1 MTSRKTKS
9 KGLIIMFNILTL
21 NKIAAIGTS
30 RLGDNYSYGEEVAN
44 PDAVLVRSASM
55 HDMDFADNLLAIA
68 RAGAGTNNIP
78 KDKCTEQGIVVFN
91 TPGANANA
99 VKELVIAGLL
109 LSSRKVVE
117 GIEWAKT
124 LKGNGDAVGKM
135 VEKGKSQ
142 FVGPEITGKT
152 LGVVGLGAI
161 GILVANSAVALGM
174 NVIGFDPF
182 MSVNNALKLNPAVK
196 LMKSSEDVMTNCDYL
211 TIHVPLTPD
220 TKDLVDADM
229 IAKMK
234 DGVRI
239 LNYSRDGLVNSQA
252 VLEALKSGK
261 VAKYVTDFGTDDI
274 LCEENV
280 ICMPHLGASTPE
292 SEDNCAVMA
301 CDQVKEYLEN
311 GNIINSVN
319 YPAISLARSADATRF
334 CVMHKNVP
342 DLLKNVLGEIN
353 GNVENMLSKS
363 RGDYAYTILDVSGAD
378 KADADKISAVDGV
391 VRVRV
396 I

>member
-1 MTSRKTKS
+1 MY
-9 KGLIIMFNILTL
+9 NVLTL
-21 NKIAAIGTS
+21 NKIAAVGTS
-30 RLGDNYSYGEEVAN
+30 RLGEGYSYGDDVQN
-44 PDAVLVRSASM
+44 PDAILVRSAAM
-55 HDMDFADNLLAIA
+55 HDMEFGDNLLAIA

-78 KDKCTEQGIVVFN
+78 KDRCTEQGIVVFN

-99 VKELVIAGLL
+99 VKELVLTGLL

-161 GILVANSAVALGM
+161 GILVANAAVALGM
-174 NVIGFDPF
+174 KVVGFDPF
-182 MSVNNALKLNPAVK
+182 MSVPNALKLNPHVK
-196 LMKSSEDVMTNCDYL
+196 LLKSNEEVMTSCDYL

-239 LNYSRDGLVNSQA
+239 LNYSRDGLVNTDA
-252 VLEALKSGK
+252 VLDALKSGK
-261 VAKYVTDFGTDDI
+261 VAKYVTDFGNDKV

-280 ICMPHLGASTPE
+280 IVLPHLGASTPE

-301 CDQVKEYLEN
+301 CDQVKEYIEN

-319 YPAISLARSADATRF
+319 LPAVSLPRTAGAQRI
-334 CVMHKNVP
+334 CVIHKN
-342 DLLKNVLGEIN
+342 DE
-353 GNVENMLSKS
+353 ELSKAILGKAGS
-363 RGDYAYTILDVSGAD
+363 VAAMVTKARGDYAYTIIDANGAD
-378 KADADKISAVDGV
+378 VDAIKALDGV
-391 VRVRV
+391 VRVRSL
-396 I
+396 

>member
-1 MTSRKTKS
+1 MY
-9 KGLIIMFNILTL
+9 NVLTL
-21 NKIAAIGTS
+21 NKIAAVGTS
-30 RLGDNYSYGEEVAN
+30 RLGEGYSCGDDVQN
-44 PDAVLVRSASM
+44 PDAILVRSAAM
-55 HDMDFADNLLAIA
+55 HDMEFGDNLLAIA

-99 VKELVIAGLL
+99 VKELVLTGLL

-161 GILVANSAVALGM
+161 GILVANAAVALGM
-174 NVIGFDPF
+174 KVVGFDPF
-182 MSVNNALKLNPAVK
+182 MSVPNALKLNPHVK
-196 LMKSSEDVMTNCDYL
+196 LLKSNEEVMTSCDYL

-239 LNYSRDGLVNSQA
+239 LNYSRDGLVNTDA

-261 VAKYVTDFGTDDI
+261 VAKYVTDFGNDKV

-280 ICMPHLGASTPE
+280 IVLPHLGASTPE

-301 CDQVKEYLEN
+301 CDQVKEYIEN

-319 YPAISLARSADATRF
+319 LPAVSLPRTAGAQRI
-334 CVMHKNVP
+334 CVIHKN
-342 DLLKNVLGEIN
+342 DGE
-353 GNVENMLSKS
+353 LSKAILGKAGS
-363 RGDYAYTILDVSGAD
+363 VAAMVTKARGDYAYTIIDANGAD
-378 KADADKISAVDGV
+378 VDAIKALDGV
-391 VRVRV
+391 VRVRSL
-396 I
+396 

>member
-1 MTSRKTKS
+1 MY
-9 KGLIIMFNILTL
+9 NVLTL
-21 NKIAAIGTS
+21 NKIAAVGTS
-30 RLGDNYSYGEEVAN
+30 RLGDNYSYGDDVQN
-44 PDAVLVRSASM
+44 PDAILVRSAAM
-55 HDMDFADNLLAIA
+55 HDMEFESNLLAIA

-78 KDKCTEQGIVVFN
+78 KDKCSEQGIVVFN

-99 VKELVIAGLL
+99 VKELVITGLL
-109 LSSRKVVE
+109 MSSRKIVE
-117 GIEWAKT
+117 GIEWAKS

-142 FVGPEITGKT
+142 FVGPEIKGKT
-152 LGVVGLGAI
+152 LGVIGLGAI
-161 GILVANSAVALGM
+161 GILVANVAVALGM
-174 NVIGFDPF
+174 DVIGFDPF
-182 MSVNNALKLNPAVK
+182 MSVPNALKLDPAVK
-196 LMKSSEDVMTNCDYL
+196 LMKNNEEVMTNCDYL

-239 LNYSRDGLVNSQA
+239 MNFSRDGLVNSTA
-252 VLEALKSGK
+252 VLEAVKSGK

-274 LCEENV
+274 LGEENI

-319 YPAISLARSADATRF
+319 YPAISLPRSGDTRF

-342 DLLKNVLGEIN
+342 ELLKNVLAELN

-363 RGDYAYTILDVSGAD
+363 RGDYAYTIIDVSGAD

-391 VRVRV
+391 IRVRV
-396 I
+396 L

>member
-1 MTSRKTKS
+1 MY
-9 KGLIIMFNILTL
+9 NVLTL
-21 NKIAAIGTS
+21 NKIAAVGTS
-30 RLGDNYSYGEEVAN
+30 RLGEGYSYGDDVQN
-44 PDAVLVRSASM
+44 PDAILVRSAAM
-55 HDMDFADNLLAIA
+55 HDMEFGDNLLAIA

-78 KDKCTEQGIVVFN
+78 KDRCTEQGIVVFN

-99 VKELVIAGLL
+99 VKELVLTGLL

-135 VEKGKSQ
+135 VEKGKSR

-152 LGVVGLGAI
+152 LGVIGLGAI
-161 GILVANSAVALGM
+161 GILVANAAVALGM
-174 NVIGFDPF
+174 KVVGFDPF
-182 MSVNNALKLNPAVK
+182 MSVPNALKLNPHVK
-196 LMKSSEDVMTNCDYL
+196 LLKSNEEVMTSCDYL

-239 LNYSRDGLVNSQA
+239 LNYSRDGLVNTDA
-252 VLEALKSGK
+252 VLDALKSGK
-261 VAKYVTDFGTDDI
+261 VAKYVTDFGNDKV

-280 ICMPHLGASTPE
+280 IVLPHLGASTPE

-301 CDQVKEYLEN
+301 CDQVKEYIEN
-311 GNIINSVN
+311 GNIVNSVN
-319 YPAISLARSADATRF
+319 LPAVSLPRTAGAQRI
-334 CVMHKNVP
+334 CVIHKN
-342 DLLKNVLGEIN
+342 DE
-353 GNVENMLSKS
+353 ELSKAILGKAGS
-363 RGDYAYTILDVSGAD
+363 VAAMVTKARGDYAYTIIDANGAD
-378 KADADKISAVDGV
+378 VDGVKALDGV
-391 VRVRV
+391 VRVRSL
-396 I
+396 

>member
-1 MTSRKTKS
+1 MY
-9 KGLIIMFNILTL
+9 NVLTL
-21 NKIAAIGTS
+21 NKIAAVGTS
-30 RLGDNYSYGEEVAN
+30 RLGSNYSCGDDVKN
-44 PDAVLVRSASM
+44 PDAVLVRSAAM
-55 HDMDFADNLLAIA
+55 HDMEFESNLLAIA

-78 KDKCTEQGIVVFN
+78 KDRCTEQGIVVFN

-109 LSSRKVVE
+109 LSSRKIVE
-117 GIEWAKT
+117 GIDWAKT

-142 FVGPEITGKT
+142 FVGPEIKGKT
-152 LGVVGLGAI
+152 LGVIGLGAI
-161 GILVANSAVALGM
+161 GILVANAAVALGM

-182 MSVNNALKLNPAVK
+182 MSVPNALKLEPAVK
-196 LMKSSEDVMTNCDYL
+196 LMKNNEEVMTNCDYL
-211 TIHVPLTPD
+211 TIHVPLTGD

-239 LNYSRDGLVNSQA
+239 LNFSRDGLVNSTA

-274 LCEENV
+274 LGEENI

-319 YPAISLARSADATRF
+319 YPAISLPRSGDTRF

-342 DLLKNVLGEIN
+342 ELLKNVLAELN

-363 RGDYAYTILDVSGAD
+363 RGDYAYTIIDVAGAD

-391 VRVRV
+391 IRVRAL
-396 I
+396 

>member
-1 MTSRKTKS
+1 
-9 KGLIIMFNILTL
+9 MFNILTL

-30 RLGDNYSYGEEVAN
+30 RLGDNYAYGDDVQN
-44 PDAVLVRSASM
+44 PDAVLVRSAAM
-55 HDMDFADNLLAIA
+55 HDMEFADNLLAIA

-99 VKELVIAGLL
+99 VKELVLAGLL
-109 LSSRKVVE
+109 LSSRKIVE
-117 GIEWAKT
+117 GIDWAKT

-152 LGVVGLGAI
+152 LGVIGLGAI

-182 MSVNNALKLNPAVK
+182 MSVANALKLDPAVK
-196 LMKSSEDVMTNCDYL
+196 LMKNNEEVMTNCDYL

-239 LNYSRDGLVNSQA
+239 LNYSRDGLVNSAA
-252 VLEALKSGK
+252 VLEALKNGK

-319 YPAISLARSADATRF
+319 YPAISLARTNADDTRY

-342 DLLKNVLGEIN
+342 ELLQNVLAEVS

-363 RGDYAYTILDVSGAD
+363 RGDYAYTILDVSGANT
-378 KADADKISAVDGV
+378 ADVEKIAAVEGV
-391 VRVRV
+391 VRVRA

>member
-1 MTSRKTKS
+1 
-9 KGLIIMFNILTL
+9 MFNVLTL

-30 RLGDNYSYGEEVAN
+30 RLGEGYSYGEDVQN
-44 PDAVLVRSASM
+44 PDAILVRSAAM

-78 KDKCTEQGIVVFN
+78 KDKCSEQGIVVFN

-99 VKELVIAGLL
+99 VKELVLAGLL
-109 LSSRKVVE
+109 LASRKIVE
-117 GIEWAKT
+117 GIDWAKT

-152 LGVVGLGAI
+152 LGVIGLGAI
-161 GILVANSAVALGM
+161 GILVANAAAALGM
-174 NVIGFDPF
+174 QVIGFDPF
-182 MSVNNALKLNPAVK
+182 MSVPNALKLDPSVK
-196 LMKSSEDVMTNCDYL
+196 LMKSNEEVMVNCDYL
-211 TIHVPLTPD
+211 TIHVPLTPE
-220 TKDLVDADM
+220 TKDLVDAEM
-229 IAKMK
+229 IAKMR

-239 LNYSRDGLVNSQA
+239 LNYSRDGLVNAQA
-252 VLEALKSGK
+252 VLDAIKSGK
-261 VAKYVTDFGTDDI
+261 VAKYVTDFGNDLI
-274 LCEENV
+274 LGEENV
-280 ICMPHLGASTPE
+280 IVLPHLGASTPE

-319 YPAISLARSADATRF
+319 YPAISLPRTAGTKRI

-342 DLLKNVLGEIN
+342 ELIKSVLGEISA
-353 GNVENMLSKS
+353 NVENMLSKS
-363 RGDYAYTILDVSGAD
+363 RGDYAYTIIDVAGDVNAD
-378 KADADKISAVDGV
+378 SIAAVDGV

>member
-1 MTSRKTKS
+1 MY
-9 KGLIIMFNILTL
+9 NVLTL
-21 NKIAAIGTS
+21 NKIAAVGTS
-30 RLGDNYSYGEEVAN
+30 RLGEGYSCGDDVKN
-44 PDAVLVRSASM
+44 PDAILVRSAAM
-55 HDMDFADNLLAIA
+55 HDMEFGENLLAIA

-78 KDKCTEQGIVVFN
+78 KDRCTEQGIVVFN

-99 VKELVIAGLL
+99 VKELVLTGLL

-161 GILVANSAVALGM
+161 GILVANAAVALGM
-174 NVIGFDPF
+174 KVVGFDPF
-182 MSVNNALKLNPAVK
+182 MSVPNALKLNPHVK
-196 LMKSSEDVMTNCDYL
+196 LLKSNEEVMTSCDYL

-239 LNYSRDGLVNSQA
+239 LNYSRDGLVNTDA

-261 VAKYVTDFGTDDI
+261 VAKYVTDFGNDKV

-280 ICMPHLGASTPE
+280 IVLPHLGASTPE

-301 CDQVKEYLEN
+301 CDQVKEYIEN

-319 YPAISLARSADATRF
+319 LPAVSLPRTAGAQRI
-334 CVMHKNVP
+334 CVIHKN
-342 DLLKNVLGEIN
+342 DE
-353 GNVENMLSKS
+353 ELSKAILGKAGS
-363 RGDYAYTILDVSGAD
+363 VAAMVTKARGDYAYTIIDANG
-378 KADADKISAVDGV
+378 ADADAIKALDGV
-391 VRVRV
+391 VRVRSL
-396 I
+396 

>member
-1 MTSRKTKS
+1 MY
-9 KGLIIMFNILTL
+9 NVLTL
-21 NKIAAIGTS
+21 NKIAAVGTS
-30 RLGDNYSYGEEVAN
+30 RLGEGYSCGDDVQN
-44 PDAVLVRSASM
+44 PDAILVRSAAM
-55 HDMDFADNLLAIA
+55 HDMEFGDNLLAIA

-99 VKELVIAGLL
+99 VKELVLTGLL

-161 GILVANSAVALGM
+161 GILVANAAVALGM
-174 NVIGFDPF
+174 KVVGFDPF
-182 MSVNNALKLNPAVK
+182 MSVPNALKLNPRVK
-196 LMKSSEDVMTNCDYL
+196 LLKSNEEVMTSCDYL

-239 LNYSRDGLVNSQA
+239 LNYSRDGLVNTDA

-261 VAKYVTDFGTDDI
+261 VAKYVTDFGNDKV

-280 ICMPHLGASTPE
+280 IVLPHLGASTPE

-301 CDQVKEYLEN
+301 CDQVKEYIEN

-319 YPAISLARSADATRF
+319 LPAVSLPRTAGAQRI
-334 CVMHKNVP
+334 CVIHKN
-342 DLLKNVLGEIN
+342 DE
-353 GNVENMLSKS
+353 ELSKAILGKAGS
-363 RGDYAYTILDVSGAD
+363 VAAMVTKARGDYAYTIIDANGAD
-378 KADADKISAVDGV
+378 VDGVKALDGV
-391 VRVRV
+391 VRVRSL
-396 I
+396 

>member
-1 MTSRKTKS
+1 MY
-9 KGLIIMFNILTL
+9 NVLTL
-21 NKIAAIGTS
+21 NKIAAVGTS
-30 RLGDNYSYGEEVAN
+30 RLGEGYSYGDDVQN
-44 PDAVLVRSASM
+44 PDAILVRSAAM
-55 HDMDFADNLLAIA
+55 HDMEFGDNLLAIA

-99 VKELVIAGLL
+99 VKELVLTGLL

-152 LGVVGLGAI
+152 LGVIGLGAI
-161 GILVANSAVALGM
+161 GILVANAAVALGM
-174 NVIGFDPF
+174 KVVGFDPF
-182 MSVNNALKLNPAVK
+182 MSVPNALKLNPHVK
-196 LMKSSEDVMTNCDYL
+196 LLKSNEEVMTSCDYL

-220 TKDLVDADM
+220 TKNLVDADM

-239 LNYSRDGLVNSQA
+239 LNYSRDGLVNTDA

-261 VAKYVTDFGTDDI
+261 VAKYVTDFGNDKV

-280 ICMPHLGASTPE
+280 IVLPHLGASTPE

-301 CDQVKEYLEN
+301 CDQVKEYIEN

-319 YPAISLARSADATRF
+319 LPAVSLPRTAGAQRI
-334 CVMHKNVP
+334 CVIHKN
-342 DLLKNVLGEIN
+342 DE
-353 GNVENMLSKS
+353 ELSKAILGKAGS
-363 RGDYAYTILDVSGAD
+363 VAAMVTKARGDYAYTIIDANGAD
-378 KADADKISAVDGV
+378 VDAIKALDGV
-391 VRVRV
+391 VRVRT
-396 I
+396 IG

>member
-1 MTSRKTKS
+1 
-9 KGLIIMFNILTL
+9 MFNILTL
-21 NKIAAIGTS
+21 NKISEIGTS
-30 RLGDNYSYGEEVAN
+30 RLGDNYNFGDDVQNA
-44 PDAVLVRSASM
+44 DAVLVRSASM
-55 HDMDFADNLLAIA
+55 HEMEFDSNLLAIA

-142 FVGPEITGKT
+142 FVGPELKGKT
-152 LGVVGLGAI
+152 LGVIGIGAI
-161 GILVANSAVALGM
+161 GILVANCAVALGM
-174 NVIGFDPF
+174 NVIGYDPF
-182 MSVNNALKLNPAVK
+182 MSVSNALKLNPSVK
-196 LMKSSEDVMTNCDYL
+196 LMKTKEDVMVNCDYL

-220 TKDLVDADM
+220 TKDLVNADIM
-229 IAKMK
+229 DKMR

-239 LNYSRDGLVNSQA
+239 LNFSRDGLVNSEA
-252 VLEALKSGK
+252 VLAGLKSGK

-274 LCEENV
+274 LGEENV

-292 SEDNCAVMA
+292 SEENCAVMA
-301 CDQVKEYLEN
+301 CDQVMEYLEN

-319 YPAISLARSADATRF
+319 YPAISLARTSEDDTRF

-342 DLLKNVLGEIN
+342 ELLKKVLSEIT

-363 RGDYAYTILDVSGAD
+363 RGDYAYTIFDVAGANP
-378 KADADKISAVDGV
+378 ADVEKIASVEGV
-391 VRVRV
+391 VRVRA

>member
-1 MTSRKTKS
+1 
-9 KGLIIMFNILTL
+9 MFNILTL
-21 NKIAAIGTS
+21 NKIAAVGTD
-30 RLGDNYSYGEEVAN
+30 RFGDNYSFGTEVSN
-44 PDAVLVRSASM
+44 PDAVLVRSAAM
-55 HDMDFADNLLAIA
+55 HDMEFDSNLLAIA

-78 KDKCTEQGIVVFN
+78 KDVCTEKGIVVFN

-99 VKELVIAGLL
+99 VKELVLAGLL
-109 LSSRKVVE
+109 LASRRVIE
-117 GIEWAKT
+117 GAQWAKT

-142 FVGPEITGKT
+142 FVGPEIKGKT
-152 LGVVGLGAI
+152 LGVIGLGAI

-174 NVIGFDPF
+174 NVIGYDPF
-182 MSVNNALKLNPAVK
+182 MSVANALKLNPAVK
-196 LMKSSEDVMTNCDYL
+196 LMKTGEDVMVNCDYL

-229 IAKMK
+229 IAKMR

-239 LNYSRDGLVNSQA
+239 LNFSRDGLVNSTA
-252 VLEALKSGK
+252 VLEAVKSGK
-261 VAKYVTDFGTDDI
+261 VAKYVTDFATDDV
-274 LCEENV
+274 LCQENI
-280 ICMPHLGASTPE
+280 ICLPHLGASTPE

-301 CDQVKEYLEN
+301 CDQLKEYLEN
-311 GNIINSVN
+311 GNIVNSVN
-319 YPAISLARSADATRF
+319 YPAISLARTSADDIRF

-342 DLLKNVLGEIN
+342 ELLKKVLSEVR

-363 RGDYAYTILDVSGAD
+363 RGDYAYTIIDVAGGDVANVE
-378 KADADKISAVDGV
+378 AISAVEGV
-391 VRVRV
+391 IRVRA

>member
-1 MTSRKTKS
+1 MY
-9 KGLIIMFNILTL
+9 NVLTL
-21 NKIAAIGTS
+21 NKIAAVGTS
-30 RLGDNYSYGEEVAN
+30 RLGDNYSYGDDVQN
-44 PDAVLVRSASM
+44 PDAILVRSAAM
-55 HDMDFADNLLAIA
+55 HDMEFESNLLAIA

-78 KDKCTEQGIVVFN
+78 KDKCSEQGIVVFN

-99 VKELVIAGLL
+99 VKELVITGLL
-109 LSSRKVVE
+109 MSSRKIVE
-117 GIEWAKT
+117 GIEWAKI

-142 FVGPEITGKT
+142 FVGPEIKGKT
-152 LGVVGLGAI
+152 LGVIGLGAI
-161 GILVANSAVALGM
+161 GILVANAAVALGM
-174 NVIGFDPF
+174 DVIGFDPF
-182 MSVNNALKLNPAVK
+182 MSVPNALKLDPAVK
-196 LMKSSEDVMTNCDYL
+196 LMKNNEEVMTGCDYL

-239 LNYSRDGLVNSQA
+239 MNFSRDGLVNSTA
-252 VLEALKSGK
+252 VLEAVKSGK

-274 LCEENV
+274 LGEENI

-319 YPAISLARSADATRF
+319 YPAISLPRSGDTRF

-342 DLLKNVLGEIN
+342 ELLKNVLAELN

-363 RGDYAYTILDVSGAD
+363 RGDYAYTIIDVSGAD

-391 VRVRV
+391 IRVRAL
-396 I
+396 

>member
-1 MTSRKTKS
+1 
-9 KGLIIMFNILTL
+9 MFNILTL

-30 RLGDNYSYGEEVAN
+30 RLGDNYSYGEEVQN

-196 LMKSSEDVMTNCDYL
+196 LMKSSEDVMTSCDYL

-319 YPAISLARSADATRF
+319 YPAISLARSAGATRF

-378 KADADKISAVDGV
+378 KADADKIAAVDGV

>member
-1 MTSRKTKS
+1 MY
-9 KGLIIMFNILTL
+9 NVLTL
-21 NKIAAIGTS
+21 NKIATVGTS
-30 RLGDNYSYGEEVAN
+30 RLGEGYSYGDDVQN
-44 PDAVLVRSASM
+44 PDAILVRSAAM
-55 HDMDFADNLLAIA
+55 HDMEFGDNLLAIA

-99 VKELVIAGLL
+99 VKELVLTGLL

-152 LGVVGLGAI
+152 LGVIGLGAI
-161 GILVANSAVALGM
+161 GILVANAAVALGM
-174 NVIGFDPF
+174 KVVGFDPF
-182 MSVNNALKLNPAVK
+182 MSVPNALKLNPHVK
-196 LMKSSEDVMTNCDYL
+196 LLKSNEEVMTSCDYL

-239 LNYSRDGLVNSQA
+239 LNYSRDGLVNTDA
-252 VLEALKSGK
+252 VIDALKSGK
-261 VAKYVTDFGTDDI
+261 VAKYVTDFGNDKV

-280 ICMPHLGASTPE
+280 IVLPHLGASTPE

-301 CDQVKEYLEN
+301 CDQVKEYIEN

-319 YPAISLARSADATRF
+319 LPAVSLPRTAGAQRI
-334 CVMHKNVP
+334 CVIHKN
-342 DLLKNVLGEIN
+342 DGE
-353 GNVENMLSKS
+353 LSKAILGKAGS
-363 RGDYAYTILDVSGAD
+363 VAAMVTKARGDYAYTIIDAYGAD
-378 KADADKISAVDGV
+378 VDAIKALDGV
-391 VRVRV
+391 VRVRSL
-396 I
+396 

>member
-1 MTSRKTKS
+1 
-9 KGLIIMFNILTL
+9 MFNILTL
-21 NKIAAIGTS
+21 NKISSIGTS
-30 RLGDNYSYGEEVAN
+30 RLGENYTYGDDVQN

-55 HDMDFADNLLAIA
+55 HEMEFDSNLLAIA

-78 KDKCTEQGIVVFN
+78 KDKCSEQGIVVFN

-99 VKELVIAGLL
+99 VKELVIAGMLL
-109 LSSRKVVE
+109 ASRKITE
-117 GIEWAKT
+117 GIDWAKT

-142 FVGPEITGKT
+142 FVGPELKGKT
-152 LGVVGLGAI
+152 LGVIGLGAI
-161 GILVANSAVALGM
+161 GILVANCAVALGM
-174 NVIGFDPF
+174 SVVGFDPF
-182 MSVNNALKLNPAVK
+182 MSVPNALRLDPAVK
-196 LMKSSEDVMTNCDYL
+196 LMKSNEEVMVNCDYL

-239 LNYSRDGLVNSQA
+239 LNFSRDGLVNSTA

-274 LCEENV
+274 LGEENV

-292 SEDNCAVMA
+292 SEENCAVMA
-301 CDQVKEYLEN
+301 CDQVMEYLEN

-319 YPAISLARSADATRF
+319 YPAISLARTSEGDTRF

-342 DLLKNVLGEIN
+342 ELLKKVLTEIS

-363 RGDYAYTILDVSGAD
+363 RGDYAYTIIDFAGAD
-378 KADADKISAVDGV
+378 KADADKIAAVDGV
-391 VRVRV
+391 IRVRV

>member
-1 MTSRKTKS
+1 MY
-9 KGLIIMFNILTL
+9 NVLTL
-21 NKIAAIGTS
+21 NKIAAVGTS
-30 RLGDNYSYGEEVAN
+30 RLGEGYSYGDDVQN
-44 PDAVLVRSASM
+44 PDAILVRSAAM
-55 HDMDFADNLLAIA
+55 HDMEFGDNLLAIA

-99 VKELVIAGLL
+99 VKELVLTGLL

-152 LGVVGLGAI
+152 LGVIGLGAI
-161 GILVANSAVALGM
+161 GILVANAAVALGM
-174 NVIGFDPF
+174 KVVGFDPF
-182 MSVNNALKLNPAVK
+182 MSVPNALKLNPHVK
-196 LMKSSEDVMTNCDYL
+196 LLKSNEEVMTSCDYL

-239 LNYSRDGLVNSQA
+239 LNYSRDGLVNTDA
-252 VLEALKSGK
+252 VLDALKSGK
-261 VAKYVTDFGTDDI
+261 VAKYVTDFGNDKV

-280 ICMPHLGASTPE
+280 IVLPHLGASTPE

-301 CDQVKEYLEN
+301 CDQVKEYIEN

-319 YPAISLARSADATRF
+319 FPAVSLPRTAGAQRI
-334 CVMHKNVP
+334 CVIHKN
-342 DLLKNVLGEIN
+342 DE
-353 GNVENMLSKS
+353 ELSKGNPRQGRQRCGYGNKGS
-363 RGDYAYTILDVSGAD
+363 RRLRLYNHRR
-378 KADADKISAVDGV
+378 K
-391 VRVRV
+391 RR
-396 I
+396 

>member
-1 MTSRKTKS
+1 MY
-9 KGLIIMFNILTL
+9 NVLTL
-21 NKIAAIGTS
+21 NKIAAVGTS
-30 RLGDNYSYGEEVAN
+30 RLGEGYSYGDDVQN
-44 PDAVLVRSASM
+44 PDAILVRSAAM
-55 HDMDFADNLLAIA
+55 HDMEFGDNLLAIA

-78 KDKCTEQGIVVFN
+78 KDRCTEQGIVVFN

-99 VKELVIAGLL
+99 VKELVLTGLL

-152 LGVVGLGAI
+152 LGVIGLGAI
-161 GILVANSAVALGM
+161 GILVANAAVALGM
-174 NVIGFDPF
+174 KVVGFDPF
-182 MSVNNALKLNPAVK
+182 MSVPNALKLNPHVK
-196 LMKSSEDVMTNCDYL
+196 LLKSNEEVMTSCDYL

-239 LNYSRDGLVNSQA
+239 LNYSRDGLVNTDA
-252 VLEALKSGK
+252 VLDALKSGK
-261 VAKYVTDFGTDDI
+261 VAKYVTDFGNDKV

-280 ICMPHLGASTPE
+280 IVLPHLGASTPE

-301 CDQVKEYLEN
+301 CDQVKEYIEN

-319 YPAISLARSADATRF
+319 LPAVSLPRTAGAQRI
-334 CVMHKNVP
+334 CVIHKN
-342 DLLKNVLGEIN
+342 DE
-353 GNVENMLSKS
+353 ELSKAILGKAGS
-363 RGDYAYTILDVSGAD
+363 VAAMITKARGDYAYTIIDANGAD
-378 KADADKISAVDGV
+378 ANGIKALDGV
-391 VRVRV
+391 VRVRT
-396 I
+396 IG

>member
-1 MTSRKTKS
+1 MY
-9 KGLIIMFNILTL
+9 NVLTL
-21 NKIAAIGTS
+21 NKIAAVGTS
-30 RLGDNYSYGEEVAN
+30 RLGEGYSYGDDVQN
-44 PDAVLVRSASM
+44 PDAILVRSAAM
-55 HDMDFADNLLAIA
+55 HDMEFGDNLLAIA

-99 VKELVIAGLL
+99 VKELVLTGLL

-161 GILVANSAVALGM
+161 GILVANAAVALGM
-174 NVIGFDPF
+174 KVVGFDPF
-182 MSVNNALKLNPAVK
+182 MSVPNALKLNPHVK
-196 LMKSSEDVMTNCDYL
+196 LLKSNEEVMTSCDYL

-239 LNYSRDGLVNSQA
+239 LNYSRDGLVNTDA

-261 VAKYVTDFGTDDI
+261 VAKYVTDFGNDKV

-280 ICMPHLGASTPE
+280 IVLPHLGASTPE

-301 CDQVKEYLEN
+301 CDQVKEYIEN

-319 YPAISLARSADATRF
+319 LPAVSLPRTAGAQRI
-334 CVMHKNVP
+334 CVIHKN
-342 DLLKNVLGEIN
+342 DE
-353 GNVENMLSKS
+353 ELSKAILGKAGS
-363 RGDYAYTILDVSGAD
+363 VAAMVTKTRGDYAYTIIDANGAD
-378 KADADKISAVDGV
+378 VDAIKALDGV
-391 VRVRV
+391 VRVRSL
-396 I
+396 

>member
-1 MTSRKTKS
+1 MY
-9 KGLIIMFNILTL
+9 NVLTL
-21 NKIAAIGTS
+21 NKIAAVGTS
-30 RLGDNYSYGEEVAN
+30 RLGEGYSYGDDVQN
-44 PDAVLVRSASM
+44 PDAILVRSAAM
-55 HDMDFADNLLAIA
+55 HDMEFGDNLLAIA

-78 KDKCTEQGIVVFN
+78 KDRCTEQGIVVFN

-99 VKELVIAGLL
+99 VKELVLTGLL

-152 LGVVGLGAI
+152 LGVIGLGAI
-161 GILVANSAVALGM
+161 GILVANAAVALGM
-174 NVIGFDPF
+174 KVVGFDPF
-182 MSVNNALKLNPAVK
+182 MSVPNALKLNPHVK
-196 LMKSSEDVMTNCDYL
+196 LLKSNEEVMTSCDYL
-211 TIHVPLTPD
+211 TIHVPLNPD

-239 LNYSRDGLVNSQA
+239 LNYSRDGLVNTDA
-252 VLEALKSGK
+252 VLDALKSGK
-261 VAKYVTDFGTDDI
+261 VAKYVTDFGNDKV

-280 ICMPHLGASTPE
+280 IVLPHLGASTPE

-301 CDQVKEYLEN
+301 CDQVKEYIEN

-319 YPAISLARSADATRF
+319 LPAVSLPRTAGAQRI
-334 CVMHKNVP
+334 CVIHKN
-342 DLLKNVLGEIN
+342 DE
-353 GNVENMLSKS
+353 ELSKAILGKAGS
-363 RGDYAYTILDVSGAD
+363 VAAMVTKARGDYAYTIIDANGAD
-378 KADADKISAVDGV
+378 VDAIKALDGV
-391 VRVRV
+391 VRVRSL
-396 I
+396 

>member
-1 MTSRKTKS
+1 MY
-9 KGLIIMFNILTL
+9 NVLTL
-21 NKIAAIGTS
+21 NKIAAVGTS
-30 RLGDNYSYGEEVAN
+30 RLGEGYSYGDDVQN
-44 PDAVLVRSASM
+44 PDAILVRSAAM
-55 HDMDFADNLLAIA
+55 HDMEFGDNLLAIA

-99 VKELVIAGLL
+99 VKELVLTGLL

-161 GILVANSAVALGM
+161 GILVANAAVALGM
-174 NVIGFDPF
+174 KVVGFDPF
-182 MSVNNALKLNPAVK
+182 MSVPNALKLNPHVK
-196 LMKSSEDVMTNCDYL
+196 LLKSNEEVMTSCDYL

-239 LNYSRDGLVNSQA
+239 LNYSRDGLVNTDA

-261 VAKYVTDFGTDDI
+261 VAKYVTDFGNDKV

-280 ICMPHLGASTPE
+280 IVLPHLGASTPE

-301 CDQVKEYLEN
+301 CDQVKEYIEN

-319 YPAISLARSADATRF
+319 LPAVSLPRTAGAQRI
-334 CVMHKNVP
+334 CVIHKN
-342 DLLKNVLGEIN
+342 DE
-353 GNVENMLSKS
+353 ELSKAILS
-363 RGDYAYTILDVSGAD
+363 KAGSVAAMVTKARGDYAYTIIDANGAD
-378 KADADKISAVDGV
+378 VDGVKALDGV
-391 VRVRV
+391 VRVRSL
-396 I
+396 

>member
-1 MTSRKTKS
+1 
-9 KGLIIMFNILTL
+9 MFNILTL
-21 NKIAAIGTS
+21 NKIAAVGTS
-30 RLGDNYSYGEEVAN
+30 RLGENYTYGDDVQN
-44 PDAVLVRSASM
+44 PDAVLVRSAAM
-55 HDMDFADNLLAIA
+55 HDMEFADNLLAIA

-78 KDKCTEQGIVVFN
+78 KDVCSEKGIVVFN

-109 LSSRKVVE
+109 LSSRKITE
-117 GIEWAKT
+117 GADWAKT

-142 FVGPEITGKT
+142 FVGPEIKGKT
-152 LGVVGLGAI
+152 LGVIGLGAI
-161 GILVANSAVALGM
+161 GILVANCAVALGM

-182 MSVNNALKLNPAVK
+182 MSVTNALKLDPAVK
-196 LMKSSEDVMTNCDYL
+196 LMKSGEDVMVSCDYL
-211 TIHVPLTPD
+211 TIHVPLTAD
-220 TKDLVDADM
+220 TKDMVDADM

-239 LNYSRDGLVNSQA
+239 LNFSRDGLVNSTA
-252 VLEALKSGK
+252 VLEAVKSGK
-261 VAKYVTDFGTDDI
+261 VSKYVTDFATDDI
-274 LCEENV
+274 IGEENI
-280 ICMPHLGASTPE
+280 ICLPHLGASTPE

-301 CDQVKEYLEN
+301 CDELKEYLEN

-319 YPAISLARSADATRF
+319 YPALSLARSSTENVRF
-334 CVMHKNVP
+334 CVMHRNVP
-342 DLLKNVLGEIN
+342 ELLKKVLSEVS

-363 RGDYAYTILDVSGAD
+363 RGDYAYSIIDVAD
-378 KADADKISAVDGV
+378 GNPDNSAAIAAIDGV
-391 VRVRV
+391 IRVRA

>member
-1 MTSRKTKS
+1 
-9 KGLIIMFNILTL
+9 MFNILTL
-21 NKIAAIGTS
+21 NKISSIGTS
-30 RLGDNYSYGEEVAN
+30 RLGADYTYGDDVQN

-55 HDMDFADNLLAIA
+55 HDMEFDSNLLAIA

-78 KDKCTEQGIVVFN
+78 KDKCSEQGIVVFN

-99 VKELVIAGLL
+99 VKELVIAGML
-109 LSSRKVVE
+109 LSSRKITE
-117 GIEWAKT
+117 GIDWAKT

-142 FVGPEITGKT
+142 FVGPELKGKT
-152 LGVVGLGAI
+152 LGVIGLGAI
-161 GILVANSAVALGM
+161 GILVANCAVALGM
-174 NVIGFDPF
+174 KVVGFDPF
-182 MSVNNALKLNPAVK
+182 MSVPNALRLDPAVK
-196 LMKSSEDVMTNCDYL
+196 LMKSNEDVMVNCDYL

-239 LNYSRDGLVNSQA
+239 LNFSRDGLVNSTA

-274 LCEENV
+274 LGEENV

-292 SEDNCAVMA
+292 SEENCAVMA
-301 CDQVKEYLEN
+301 CDQVMEYLEN

-319 YPAISLARSADATRF
+319 YPAISLARTSEGDTRF
-334 CVMHKNVP
+334 CVMHKNIP
-342 DLLKNVLGEIN
+342 ELLKKVLSEIT

-363 RGDYAYTILDVSGAD
+363 RGDYAYTIIDVAGANA
-378 KADADKISAVDGV
+378 ADADKISAVDGV
-391 VRVRV
+391 IRVRA

>member
-1 MTSRKTKS
+1 MY
-9 KGLIIMFNILTL
+9 NVLTL
-21 NKIAAIGTS
+21 NKIAAVGTS
-30 RLGDNYSYGEEVAN
+30 RLGEGYSYGDDDQN
-44 PDAVLVRSASM
+44 TDAILVRSAAM
-55 HDMDFADNLLAIA
+55 HDMEFGDNLLAIA

-78 KDKCTEQGIVVFN
+78 KDRCTEQGIVVFN

-99 VKELVIAGLL
+99 VKELVLTGLL

-152 LGVVGLGAI
+152 LGVIGLGAI
-161 GILVANSAVALGM
+161 GILVANAAVALGM
-174 NVIGFDPF
+174 KVVGFDPF
-182 MSVNNALKLNPAVK
+182 MSVPNALKLNPHVK
-196 LMKSSEDVMTNCDYL
+196 LLKSNEEVMTSCDYL

-239 LNYSRDGLVNSQA
+239 LNYSRDGLVNTDA
-252 VLEALKSGK
+252 VLDALKSGK
-261 VAKYVTDFGTDDI
+261 VAKYVTDFGNDKV

-280 ICMPHLGASTPE
+280 IVLPHLGASTPE

-301 CDQVKEYLEN
+301 CDQVKEYIEN

-319 YPAISLARSADATRF
+319 LPAVSLPRTAGAQRI
-334 CVMHKNVP
+334 CVIHKN
-342 DLLKNVLGEIN
+342 DE
-353 GNVENMLSKS
+353 ELSKAILGKAGS
-363 RGDYAYTILDVSGAD
+363 VAAMVTKARGDYAYTIIDANGAD
-378 KADADKISAVDGV
+378 VDTIKALDGV
-391 VRVRV
+391 VRVRSL
-396 I
+396 

>member
-1 MTSRKTKS
+1 
-9 KGLIIMFNILTL
+9 MFNILTL
-21 NKIAAIGTS
+21 NKIAAVGTD
-30 RLGDNYSYGEEVAN
+30 RLGDNYSFGTEVSN
-44 PDAVLVRSASM
+44 PDAVLVRSAAM
-55 HDMDFADNLLAIA
+55 HDMEFDSNLLAIA

-78 KDKCTEQGIVVFN
+78 KDVCTEKGIVVFN

-99 VKELVIAGLL
+99 VKELVLAGLL
-109 LSSRKVVE
+109 LASRRVIE
-117 GIEWAKT
+117 GAQWAKT

-142 FVGPEITGKT
+142 FVGPEIKGKT
-152 LGVVGLGAI
+152 LGVIGLGAI

-174 NVIGFDPF
+174 NVIGYDPF
-182 MSVNNALKLNPAVK
+182 MSVANALKLNPAVK
-196 LMKSSEDVMTNCDYL
+196 LMKTGEDVMVNCDYL

-229 IAKMK
+229 IAKMR

-239 LNYSRDGLVNSQA
+239 LNFSRDGLVNSTA
-252 VLEALKSGK
+252 VLEAVKSGK
-261 VAKYVTDFGTDDI
+261 VAKYVTDFATDDV
-274 LCEENV
+274 LCQENI
-280 ICMPHLGASTPE
+280 ICLPHLGASTPE

-301 CDQVKEYLEN
+301 CDQLKEYLEN
-311 GNIINSVN
+311 GNIVNSVN
-319 YPAISLARSADATRF
+319 YPAISLARTSADDIRF

-342 DLLKNVLGEIN
+342 ELLKKVLSEVK

-363 RGDYAYTILDVSGAD
+363 RGDYAYTMIDVAGGDVANVE
-378 KADADKISAVDGV
+378 AISAVEGV
-391 VRVRV
+391 IRVRA

>member
-1 MTSRKTKS
+1 MY
-9 KGLIIMFNILTL
+9 NVLTL
-21 NKIAAIGTS
+21 NKIAAVGTG
-30 RLGDNYSYGEEVAN
+30 RLGADYTYGDSIEN
-44 PDAVLVRSASM
+44 PDAVLVRSAAM
-55 HDMDFADNLLAIA
+55 HDMEFADNLLAIA

-78 KDKCTEQGIVVFN
+78 KDKCTEKGIVVFN

-99 VKELVIAGLL
+99 VKELVLAGLF
-109 LSSRKVVE
+109 LSSRKIVE

-135 VEKGKSQ
+135 VEKGKSR

-152 LGVVGLGAI
+152 LGVIGLGAI
-161 GILVANSAVALGM
+161 GILVANAAVALGM

-182 MSVNNALKLNPAVK
+182 VSVPNALKLNPYVK
-196 LMKSSEDVMTNCDYL
+196 LMKSNEEVMTSCDYL

-220 TKDLVDADM
+220 TKDLVSAEM

-239 LNYSRDGLVNSQA
+239 LNYSRDGLVNCDA

-261 VAKYVTDFGTDDI
+261 VSKYVTDFGNDKI
-274 LCEENV
+274 LGEENV
-280 ICMPHLGASTPE
+280 IVLPHLGASTPE
-292 SEDNCAVMA
+292 S
-301 CDQVKEYLEN
+301 
-311 GNIINSVN
+311 NIVNSVN
-319 YPAISLARSADATRF
+319 YPAISLPRSGDKRI
-334 CVMHKNVP
+334 CVMHRNVP
-342 DLLKNVLGEIN
+342 ERLHDALEGMTVVG
-353 GNVENMLSKS
+353 MLTKS
-363 RGDYAYTILDVSGAD
+363 RGDYAYTIIDVTGEANVE
-378 KADADKISAVDGV
+378 KLEAVEGV

>member
-1 MTSRKTKS
+1 MY
-9 KGLIIMFNILTL
+9 NVLTL
-21 NKIAAIGTS
+21 NKIAAVGTS
-30 RLGDNYSYGEEVAN
+30 RLGEGYSCGDDVQN
-44 PDAVLVRSASM
+44 PDAILVRSAAM
-55 HDMDFADNLLAIA
+55 HDMEFGDNLLAIA

-99 VKELVIAGLL
+99 VKELVLTGLL

-152 LGVVGLGAI
+152 LGVIGLGAI
-161 GILVANSAVALGM
+161 GILVANAAVALGM
-174 NVIGFDPF
+174 KVVGFDPF
-182 MSVNNALKLNPAVK
+182 MSVPNALKLNPHVK
-196 LMKSSEDVMTNCDYL
+196 LLKSNEEVMTCCDYL
-211 TIHVPLTPD
+211 TIHVPLNPD

-239 LNYSRDGLVNSQA
+239 LNYSRDGLVNTDA

-261 VAKYVTDFGTDDI
+261 VAKYVTDFGNDKV

-280 ICMPHLGASTPE
+280 IVLPHLGASTPE

-301 CDQVKEYLEN
+301 CDQVKEYIEN

-319 YPAISLARSADATRF
+319 LPAVSLPRTAGAQRI
-334 CVMHKNVP
+334 CVIHKN
-342 DLLKNVLGEIN
+342 DE
-353 GNVENMLSKS
+353 ELSKAILGKAGS
-363 RGDYAYTILDVSGAD
+363 VAAMVTKARGDYAYTIIDANG
-378 KADADKISAVDGV
+378 ADADAIKALDGV
-391 VRVRV
+391 VRVRSL
-396 I
+396 